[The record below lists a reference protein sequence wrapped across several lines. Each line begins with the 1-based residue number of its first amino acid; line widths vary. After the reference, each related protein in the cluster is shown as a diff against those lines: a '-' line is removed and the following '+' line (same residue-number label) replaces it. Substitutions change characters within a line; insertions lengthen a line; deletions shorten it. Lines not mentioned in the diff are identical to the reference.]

1 MLKILDLYI
10 LRRCFGTLL
19 YILLLL
25 SAIIVVFDISQKVD
39 DFIKNNASLNEIIFD
54 YYINFLPSLLNLLL
68 PLFIFVS
75 VIFFTSKMAN
85 QSEFIA
91 ILNSGAGIS
100 RILRPYMIF
109 AAVCTILSIY
119 LYNQVIPN
127 NQRKRWKFE
136 YTYITPNRANISR
149 NIHRQIAPGVFVY
162 MESFLYT
169 DSMAYRFSMDHMVNK
184 KLLSRLTASRIQWNK
199 SKKKWTLENYI
210 LRELQPYGDKLTTG
224 YSLDTMLN
232 FNPKDFIIDEHLVE
246 QMDYKQLDE
255 FIKKEQMRGADT
267 VVWYQLEKYQRFS
280 TPFSSF
286 ILVIIGFCVSFRK
299 SREGMGSQL
308 LTGLGLSF
316 SYILLMRFT
325 GEFAKNDIVPVWLA
339 VWIPNMIYGVIA
351 IWLFNRARK

>member
-1 MLKILDLYI
+1 MFKILDLYI

-25 SAIIVVFDISQKVD
+25 SAIIVVFDTSQKVD
-39 DFIKNNASLNEIIFD
+39 DFIQNEASLQEIILD
-54 YYINFLPSLLNLLL
+54 YYANFLPSLLNLLL

-75 VIFFTSKMAN
+75 VIFFTSRMAN

-109 AAVCTILSIY
+109 ATICTLISIY
-119 LYNQVIPN
+119 LYNQIIPN

-136 YTYITPNRANISR
+136 YTYIIPNRVNVSR
-149 NIHRQIAPGVFVY
+149 NIHRQIAPGTFVY

-169 DSMAYRFSMDHMVNK
+169 DSMAYRFSMDHMK
-184 KLLSRLTASRIQWNK
+184 GQKLISRLTASRIQWNK
-199 SKKKWTLENYI
+199 AKKKWTLENYI
-210 LRELQPYGDKLTTG
+210 LRELQPDGDNITSG
-224 YSLDTMLN
+224 ISLDTTLN

-246 QMDYKQLDE
+246 QLDYKQLND
-255 FIKKEQMRGADT
+255 FIAKEQMRGADT

-286 ILVIIGFCVSFRK
+286 ILVIIGFCVSFRR
-299 SREGMGSQL
+299 SREGMGAQL
-308 LTGLGLSF
+308 LIGLGLSF

-325 GEFAKNDIVPVWLA
+325 GEFAKNDLVPVWLA
-339 VWIPNMIYGVIA
+339 VWIPNMIYGIIA
-351 IWLFNRARK
+351 IILLHKARK